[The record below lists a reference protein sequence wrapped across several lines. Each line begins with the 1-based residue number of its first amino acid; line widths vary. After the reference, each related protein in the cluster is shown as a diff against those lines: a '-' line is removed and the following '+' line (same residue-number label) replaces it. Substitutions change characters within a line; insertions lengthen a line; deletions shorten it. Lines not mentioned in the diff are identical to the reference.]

1 MNPIN
6 TVSDR
11 IKGSHPDHREIFK
24 GMAWVSL
31 FVALAKVV
39 GAAKEMAV
47 AYQYGVSA
55 SVDAYLFV
63 YNFVNWPVGVWFAVL
78 TVVLVPLAARIRQ
91 QAPQELPFFR
101 AELLGHALVWGGVL
115 AVLTYAGLA
124 AMLHLPWS
132 GLPPETVEI
141 ASGMA
146 PAQALLAPL
155 GILVSLFSVWT
166 MASGRHA
173 NSLLEGVP
181 ALVIVIAVLLLP
193 GHGIEVLVWATVAG
207 FVAHALS
214 LGIPLVRRAEMEAP
228 RFTLSSPHWQIYWQG
243 FGILLVG
250 QGLMTLIGFIDL
262 FFAAR
267 LGTGAASVLGYANRI
282 LALLLGLGAMV
293 ASRAMLPV
301 FSRAQARGDQV
312 WPIVSHWARLLFL
325 GGLAAM
331 AAGWFVAP
339 WVVQLLFQRGAFT
352 AQDSQAVAEVLR
364 WGLTQLPFYFAGLV
378 LVNYASS
385 RRCFKVLFWPGVIGI
400 AAKTVANLA
409 LIPLFGI
416 NGIAAGWA
424 VVYALT
430 ALFFWIMLRRLPG
443 AG

>member
-1 MNPIN
+1 
-6 TVSDR
+6 
-11 IKGSHPDHREIFK
+11 
-24 GMAWVSL
+24 
-31 FVALAKVV
+31 
-39 GAAKEMAV
+39 MAV

-91 QAPQELPFFR
+91 QAPQELPRFR
-101 AELLGHALVWGGVL
+101 AELLGHAFLWGGLL
-115 AVLTYAGLA
+115 AVLTYAALDF
-124 AMLHLPWS
+124 MLHSPWS
-132 GLPPETVEI
+132 GLPPETVAI
-141 ASGMA
+141 ASSMA

-155 GILVSLFSVWT
+155 GILVSLFSIWT
-166 MASGRHA
+166 MASGRYA

-181 ALVIVIAVLLLP
+181 ALVIVAALILLP
-193 GHGIEVLVWATVAG
+193 ASGIEILVWATVAG
-207 FVAHALS
+207 FLVHVFS
-214 LGIPLVRRAEMEAP
+214 LGIPLARRGEMEAP
-228 RFTLSSPHWQIYWQG
+228 RFTLSSPHWQVYWQG

-250 QGLMTLIGFIDL
+250 QALMTLIGFIDL

-267 LGTGAASVLGYANRI
+267 LGTGAASILGYANRI

-301 FSRAQARGDQV
+301 FSRAAARGSEDV
-312 WPIVSHWARLLFL
+312 WLIVSHWARLLFL

-331 AAGWFVAP
+331 VVGWFVAP
-339 WVVQLLFQRGAFT
+339 WAVQLLFQRGAFT
-352 AQDSQAVAEVLR
+352 VQDSQAVSEVLR

-385 RRCFKVLFWPGVIGI
+385 RRRFTLLFWPGVIGI
-400 AAKTVANLA
+400 AAKTTANVV
-409 LIPLFGI
+409 LIPHFGI

-430 ALFFWIMLRRLPG
+430 ALFFWGTLRRLK
-443 AG
+443 